1 MDMIDLVSVCISV
14 VVGGIIGVV
23 VMMLSEI
30 GEMTKLKEE
39 NERLNNKLRRDVPRD
54 AHGRFTRKK

>member
-1 MDMIDLVSVCISV
+1 MIDLVSVCISV
-14 VVGGIIGVV
+14 VFGGIIGVV

-30 GEMTKLKEE
+30 GKMTKLKEE
-39 NERLNNKLRRDVPRD
+39 NERLNQKLQRDNPRD